1 MIKDIIPSFFML
13 SVENNPVSKLFRL
26 TPVENSLHG
35 KEVTQSGMEK
45 IKNLLEDYPTNQP

>member
-1 MIKDIIPSFFML
+1 ML